1 MAKSAWWSGGAAN
14 LMWRSQILVKLWRIA
29 PPPAK
34 LGVRRVRPHD
44 RSRTEASPIGI
55 APPNAPS
62 LDRHVGNLPVR
73 SHCALRRSTQDLA
86 FEASVTLPLN
96 RSKRMAKLAKF
107 TIEPN
112 GDEYLLL
119 IESDDGESLELVASV
134 EQLDLLGEAID
145 QLLEQE
151 DAEAEDE

>member
-1 MAKSAWWSGGAAN
+1 
-14 LMWRSQILVKLWRIA
+14 
-29 PPPAK
+29 
-34 LGVRRVRPHD
+34 
-44 RSRTEASPIGI
+44 
-55 APPNAPS
+55 
-62 LDRHVGNLPVR
+62 
-73 SHCALRRSTQDLA
+73 
-86 FEASVTLPLN
+86 
-96 RSKRMAKLAKF
+96 MAKLAKF
-107 TIEPN
+107 TMEPN

>member
-1 MAKSAWWSGGAAN
+1 
-14 LMWRSQILVKLWRIA
+14 
-29 PPPAK
+29 
-34 LGVRRVRPHD
+34 
-44 RSRTEASPIGI
+44 
-55 APPNAPS
+55 
-62 LDRHVGNLPVR
+62 
-73 SHCALRRSTQDLA
+73 
-86 FEASVTLPLN
+86 
-96 RSKRMAKLAKF
+96 MAKLAKF